1 MQRCYSEKRGDL
13 MNTEKFIK
21 KWEKV
26 RQIGKK
32 KYILKWSMIYC
43 ICFIICMFSSW
54 LLGNDFNFR
63 LYDLFLFFIF
73 YVIIFYI
80 SIQSWN
86 EKEKKYNKL
95 LKLLFDETN

>member
-1 MQRCYSEKRGDL
+1 MKA
-13 MNTEKFIK
+13 EKFIK

-26 RQIGKK
+26 RQKGKK

-63 LYDLFLFFIF
+63 LYDCFVFIF
-73 YVIIFYI
+73 YVIFFTYRF
-80 SIQSWN
+80 
-86 EKEKKYNKL
+86 KVGMRGKKYNKL